1 MNTGLRVMVFQK
13 YLQNC
18 GGIQFNKSFWEME
31 SNCLLHLLIFR
42 YID

>member
-18 GGIQFNKSFWEME
+18 GGEEVSVNPYYILCYLENKKLKYAYS
-31 SNCLLHLLIFR
+31 
-42 YID
+42 